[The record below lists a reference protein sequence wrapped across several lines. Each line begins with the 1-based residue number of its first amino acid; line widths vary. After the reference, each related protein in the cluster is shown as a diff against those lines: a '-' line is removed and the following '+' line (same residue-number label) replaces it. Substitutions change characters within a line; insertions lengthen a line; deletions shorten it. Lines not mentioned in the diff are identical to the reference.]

1 MKTTVI
7 NEKDIVVSKWAGGES
22 RQYYIYPPESNYS
35 KRDFMFRVS
44 MATSYSDEEAKYTN
58 LENITRYLVMLDGI
72 ARVFHKDHYDII
84 LKPYENID
92 VFDGGWD
99 SSASGKVVDFNLMT
113 AKNITAGMCVVDKS
127 GAIKI
132 DNELKN
138 KNVLMFFCGSGSA
151 SFELPKG
158 EIINILKNDL
168 IIFEDF
174 ESTLEI
180 NVKLD
185 NSRLIKMFVSI

>member
-44 MATSYSDEEAKYTN
+44 MATSYSDEKANYTN
-58 LENITRYLVMLDGI
+58 LENFTRYLVMLEGT
-72 ARVFHKDHYDII
+72 ANVFHKGHYDVI
-84 LKPYENID
+84 LKPFDYID

-113 AKNITAGMCVVDKS
+113 SKNITAGMCVVEKS
-127 GAIKI
+127 DVVKI
-132 DNELKN
+132 GELKG
-138 KNVLMFFCGSGSA
+138 KNWLMFFCGSGST
-151 SFELPKG
+151 SFELPQG
-158 EIINILKNDL
+158 ECINIFKNDL

-174 ESTLEI
+174 ENTLEI
-180 NVKLD
+180 NVKLID
-185 NSRLIKMFVSI
+185 SKLIKMFVSI